1 VPDPSSHDFTHHDL
15 TGRILGACYEVYGE
29 LGAGFLESVY
39 QAAVCTVLSRSGL
52 IVQQEVPLPVWFRG
66 EQIARFRAD
75 AVIEGVVVLELK
87 AARAI
92 DPAHEA
98 QLLNYLKASRIGI
111 GLLFNFGPRPRFRR
125 MVFSPPNAR
134 QTPIDALLEGAALT
148 AS

>member
-1 VPDPSSHDFTHHDL
+1 MPDPSRHDFTHHDL
-15 TGRILGACYEVYGE
+15 TGRILRACYEVYGE
-29 LGAGFLESVY
+29 LGTGFLESVY
-39 QAAVCTVLSRSGL
+39 EAAVCTVLSRTGL
-52 IVQQEVPLPVWFRG
+52 IVQQQVVLPVWFRG

-75 AVIEGVVVLELK
+75 AVVEGVVVLELK

-125 MVFSPPNAR
+125 MVFTPTGIH
-134 QTPIDALLEGAALT
+134 QTPIDALLQGAEAT

>member
-1 VPDPSSHDFTHHDL
+1 MPDPSRYDFTHHDL
-15 TGRILGACYEVYGE
+15 TGQILRACYEVYGE
-29 LGAGFLESVY
+29 LGTGFLESVY
-39 QAAVCTVLSRSGL
+39 EAAVCNVLAHSGL
-52 IVQQEVPLPVWFRG
+52 IVQQQVPLPVWFRG

-75 AVIEGVVVLELK
+75 AVVEGVVVLELK

-125 MVFSPPNAR
+125 MVFSPPNLR

-148 AS
+148 AT